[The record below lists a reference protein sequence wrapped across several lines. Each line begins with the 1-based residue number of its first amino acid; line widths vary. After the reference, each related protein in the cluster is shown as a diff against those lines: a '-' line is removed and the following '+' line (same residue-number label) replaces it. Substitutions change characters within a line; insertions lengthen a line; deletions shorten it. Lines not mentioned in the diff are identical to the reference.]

1 MSSRRSSQ
9 GTTEKAALSTTS
21 KRTVV
26 KNAAKDAGVAEKSR
40 WQRVDP
46 DAEAKPAAAIVADA
60 PTEKAAKKPKA
71 PAPPPVLDDDSGDLV
86 VFAFRMTRAE
96 REEIHDAAG
105 PAKASRFTRTVV
117 LAAAR
122 GDLATIQTAVK
133 ETRKAAAS

>member
-1 MSSRRSSQ
+1 MK
-9 GTTEKAALSTTS
+9 TTEKETRGRRRECREQVEVAAGRRRGAPRWRGGGCSARAST
-21 KRTVV
+21 
-26 KNAAKDAGVAEKSR
+26 E
-40 WQRVDP
+40 
-46 DAEAKPAAAIVADA
+46 AEAEASAAAA
-60 PTEKAAKKPKA
+60 T
-71 PAPPPVLDDDSGDLV
+71 LDDDSGDLV